1 MDIRDVTAE
10 DIGRI
15 LEIERE
21 CFSLPWTE
29 RQLAM
34 QLEPGHV
41 FLAACADGEP
51 IGYVG
56 LGYVLDE
63 GYISNVAVAPE
74 HRRRGAAGA
83 LLAGPLL
90 TLMGTPQDVLPLSVL
105 YMKIFFVGMPA
116 TLVYNFGSAIL
127 RAVGDTKRPLY
138 FLMLAGIINV
148 ALNLFFVISLHMG
161 VAGVA

>member
-1 MDIRDVTAE
+1 MEIRDVTAR
-10 DIGRI
+10 DLARI

-29 RQLAM
+29 RQLAL

-41 FLAACADGEP
+41 FLAACADGEL

-83 LLAGPLL
+83 LLAELARRARALELSFL
-90 TLMGTPQDVLPLSVL
+90 TLEVRRGNAPARAL
-105 YMKIFFVGMPA
+105 YEKNGYKTVGCRKNYYQNPRED
-116 TLVYNFGSAIL
+116 AIL
-127 RAVGDTKRPLY
+127 MTLD
-138 FLMLAGIINV
+138 F
-148 ALNLFFVISLHMG
+148 
-161 VAGVA
+161 